1 MKVQLDEH
9 GYVSSFAIIGDL
21 MDATEVPD
29 PDDLGHFFQYHSA
42 YRMGEDRLVFD
53 NTHQEALATQE
64 ERMQFR
70 VRREAEC
77 FSVIN
82 RGQLWYD
89 TLTATQ
95 RRELRLWYQ
104 AWLDGTETLTVP
116 ERPAWLK

>member
-1 MKVQLDEH
+1 MKVLINEQ
-9 GYVSSFAIIGDL
+9 GYVSSYAIIGDL
-21 MDATEVPD
+21 VDATEVPD
-29 PDDLGHFFQYHSA
+29 PDDLEHFCQHYSA

-53 NTHQEALATQE
+53 DAQLEALATQE
-64 ERMQFR
+64 KRMQFR

-82 RGQLWYD
+82 RGKLWYD
-89 TLTATQ
+89 TLTAPQ
-95 RRELRLWYQ
+95 RKELRLWYQ